1 MGVIVGDTVQGL
13 YHAVFRPSRLVA
25 VPGRRTDQSI
35 GQLLR
40 QSWQLLVVYLVNLV
54 LYAGPLTLAG
64 IGITSGSSV
73 PGWLVGITGEDPG
86 TTVLFLAGFLQ
97 NSLYLLGVTVATLV
111 GVHFALLV
119 TLQSD
124 GFFRTAYSIV
134 YSTSIYL
141 AGIFTIVWYLT
152 TAGGVANAREAVINL
167 QVAFIYGVID
177 LLGSDIT
184 FQLARPETI
193 VPGSFSPVGEAALVG
208 LAVLVVYYFYSLYL
222 GTRLNHDAGRFE
234 SLLVVIVVVALP
246 VLYVVGSIVVTT
258 IQQGSMLA

>member
-1 MGVIVGDTVQGL
+1 MGVIVGDTVRGL

-25 VPGRRTDQSI
+25 VPGRRTDRSTAEV
-35 GQLLR
+35 LR
-40 QSWQLLVVYLVNLV
+40 QSWQLLVVYLANLV

-64 IGITSGSSV
+64 IGISAGSSV
-73 PGWLVGITGEDPG
+73 PNWLVGVTGEEPG
-86 TTVLFLAGFLQ
+86 TAALFFAGFLQ
-97 NSLYLLGVTVATLV
+97 NSLYLFGVTIATLV

-152 TAGGVANAREAVINL
+152 TAGGVANARQFVINL
-167 QVAFIYGVID
+167 QVEFIYAVID
-177 LLGSDIT
+177 LLGSDIA
-184 FQLARPETI
+184 FQIARPETI
-193 VPGSFSPVGEAALVG
+193 VPGSFSVVGEAALVA

-234 SLLVVIVVVALP
+234 SYLVIVVVVALP
-246 VLYVVGSIVVTT
+246 VLYVVGSIVATT